1 MKKKLLIVFS
11 LAFIIGCSNGSQN
24 DDGQQTGNENPGSM
38 VEESEKPSASSVDG
52 IGKFKGVELPAEID
66 ASKVTKGQ
74 TIVDVKCAACHKLTD
89 EKLVGP
95 GWKGVTKR
103 RTPSWILN
111 FVTNVDEMLDK
122 DPEAQAQLEICM
134 VRMPNQNLSDEDA
147 YSILEFM
154 RDNDSK

>member
-1 MKKKLLIVFS
+1 MSVV
-11 LAFIIGCSNGSQN
+11 AFIIGCTSGSKTDENNQNGEE
-24 DDGQQTGNENPGSM
+24 GATSM
-38 VEESEKPSASSVDG
+38 IEESAEAAASADG
-52 IGKFKGVELPAEID
+52 VGKFKGVQLPAEID
-66 ASKVTKGQ
+66 AAKVTKGQ
-74 TIVDVKCAACHKLTD
+74 TIVDVKCGACHKLTD

-95 GWKGVTKR
+95 GWKGVTQR

-111 FVTNVDEMLDK
+111 FMTNVDEMLDK
-122 DPEAQAQLEICM
+122 DPEAQAQLEVCM